1 MNARAVRA
9 SRSWPRLGGPAS
21 TPATIGLALA
31 LFAGIFVLRET
42 DPNLIDA
49 NEVLFVLPIALLAIR
64 FGFRGGLAG
73 ALFGLV
79 LIAVSDLYDND
90 PGLTTEGY
98 LTRGVAFLLLGTLLG
113 TFVDEHRKLKAQSS
127 RSYDASL
134 DLLATAD
141 LNGRFTR
148 VNRAWE
154 RTLGHSPETMCSRP
168 FIEFVHPDDREATI
182 AETAA
187 LSDGSARQTIR
198 FRNRGRSADGHYRWL
213 EWNVSASPSEGVLHV
228 TGRDITAQ
236 HEAEQQLADNTQ
248 WLETKVAERTC
259 ELEAARAETLQRLA
273 VAAEYRDEDT
283 FRHTE
288 RVGITAA
295 QIAVE
300 LGLATEEVGL
310 LREAA
315 PLHDVGKL
323 AVSDTILLK
332 PGKLTAQEREVMQT
346 HAALGARLLSDSRS
360 PVLQMATVIA
370 ATHHERWDGTGYPA
384 GLAGE
389 AIPLVGRV
397 VAVADVFDACTH
409 DRPYKSAWPVEQ
421 AIAEIQR
428 AAGSQFDPRV
438 VAAFL
443 TMLKDAVVPAEAGSP
458 RQRARTSGV
467 PRQRG
472 STSTA
477 RPSPQSV
484 QHV

>member
-1 MNARAVRA
+1 VNARAVRA
-9 SRSWPRLGGPAS
+9 LGGWPRLGGPAS
-21 TPATIGLALA
+21 TPAAIGLALA

-42 DPNLIDA
+42 DPILIDA
-49 NEVLFVLPIALLAIR
+49 YEILFVLPIGLLAIR

-79 LIAVSDLYDND
+79 LIGVADLYDND
-90 PGLTTEGY
+90 LGLTTEGF

-113 TFVDEHRKLKAQSS
+113 TFVDERRKLEAQIS
-127 RSYDASL
+127 RYYDASL

-141 LNGRFTR
+141 LSGRFTR

-154 RTLGHSPETMCSRP
+154 HTLGHSPETMCSRP

-187 LSDGSARQTIR
+187 LSDGSVRQTIA

-213 EWNVSASPSEGVLHV
+213 EWNVSASLSEGVLHV

-236 HEAEQQLADNTQ
+236 HEVEQQLADNTQ
-248 WLETKVAERTC
+248 WLETKVAERTR

-323 AVSDTILLK
+323 AISDLN
-332 PGKLTAQEREVMQT
+332 R
-346 HAALGARLLSDSRS
+346 
-360 PVLQMATVIA
+360 
-370 ATHHERWDGTGYPA
+370 
-384 GLAGE
+384 
-389 AIPLVGRV
+389 
-397 VAVADVFDACTH
+397 
-409 DRPYKSAWPVEQ
+409 
-421 AIAEIQR
+421 
-428 AAGSQFDPRV
+428 
-438 VAAFL
+438 
-443 TMLKDAVVPAEAGSP
+443 
-458 RQRARTSGV
+458 
-467 PRQRG
+467 
-472 STSTA
+472 
-477 RPSPQSV
+477 
-484 QHV
+484 